1 MRHLILA
8 FVLAVASMAV
18 AAADAVERKFISA
31 GMEEGQVLLKIG
43 KPDHESVTSGGGAD
57 VVEKKWTYFPALRDE
72 QTMTVITIRNG
83 KVNAVERKISR

>member
-1 MRHLILA
+1 MRHLIVGCMLVVIA
-8 FVLAVASMAV
+8 MAA

-43 KPDHESVTSGGGAD
+43 KPDHESMTSGNGAD
-57 VVEKKWTYFPALRDE
+57 VAEKKWTYFPAARDA

-83 KVNAVERKISR
+83 KVSAVDRKISR